1 MTPENE
7 AKVNYLRRYKWDL
20 IALEEIESE
29 ITACRLGALPGA
41 ISYTGMPHGGGD
53 NKADLANYAARID
66 ELLMKFKRKRE
77 ETIQDLH
84 EIADAIDDMTRR
96 DPNDAALSALLRY
109 KYIQNKKWEE
119 IGILMGYSEIHVK
132 STLYGKALMKFKIP
146 TKSYG
151 VFCYDGSVEV

>member
-7 AKVNYLRRYKWDL
+7 AKVRFLNRYKGDL
-20 IALEEIESE
+20 IALEEIEGE

-77 ETIQDLH
+77 ETIRDLH
-84 EIADAIDDMTRR
+84 EIVDAIDDMARR
-96 DPNDAALSALLRY
+96 DPDDAALCALLRY
-109 KYIQNKKWEE
+109 KFIQDKKWAE
-119 IGILMGYSEIHVK
+119 IGALMNYSEIHVK